1 MSKIRDYICYIC
13 PMGCGYYVM
22 LIRYAPRVSAAVPE
36 RAAQA
41 RDGQPAELLGS
52 WGAAGGGG
60 HR

>member
-1 MSKIRDYICYIC
+1 
-13 PMGCGYYVM
+13 M
-22 LIRYAPRVSAAVPE
+22 LISNALRVSAAVPE

-41 RDGQPAELLGS
+41 WDGQPAEALGS